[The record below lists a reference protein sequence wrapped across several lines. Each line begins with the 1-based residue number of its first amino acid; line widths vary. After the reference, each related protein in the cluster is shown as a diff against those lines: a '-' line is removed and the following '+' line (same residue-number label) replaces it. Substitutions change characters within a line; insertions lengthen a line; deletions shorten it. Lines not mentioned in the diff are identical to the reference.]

1 MRRTKTETDNVETL
15 ARKIS
20 KLNPDEQ
27 KRVKRFLSFFDIGTT
42 AEAIQAAQAQES
54 IKADKITVAAENALK
69 MPANAPQA
77 ATSLDAETLAAIAA
91 ETRAQLK
98 EQAAREAE
106 AAKHIIWRCG
116 LQTFTAERA
125 AAAVIISDLFVCDN
139 MPQEEGYY
147 YTRTYN
153 DAANWCVSAYQRY
166 AAPFAVIQTAAD
178 DVAAGKILGTYPTKE
193 KANAAA
199 KARIKQPQGGK
210 NKLVYG
216 FVGGDYVAAV
226 PFAVF
231 AATPAIEYAEVTSS
245 IPAYIAARNE
255 IAARRRRADECY
267 SVNFPKTHT
276 SGKITLDVWAA
287 ETAASPK

>member
-1 MRRTKTETDNVETL
+1 MIETDNAETL
-15 ARKIS
+15 ARKLS
-20 KLNPDEQ
+20 KLNSADQ
-27 KRVKRFLSFFDIGTT
+27 KRVKRFLSFFGIDTT
-42 AEAIQAAQAQES
+42 TGAIQAAQAQES
-54 IKADKITVAAENALK
+54 IKADKVTVAAENALK
-69 MPANAPQA
+69 TPANAPQA
-77 ATSLDAETLAAIAA
+77 ATSLDADTLAAIAA
-91 ETRAQLK
+91 ETLARLK

-106 AAKHIIWRCG
+106 AAKRVIWRCG
-116 LQTFTAERA
+116 VQTFTAENA
-125 AAAVIISDLFVCDN
+125 AAAAITSELFVCDDN
-139 MPQEEGYY
+139 MPQEEDYY

-153 DAANWCVSAYQRY
+153 DAATWCVSTYQRY

-226 PFAVF
+226 PFVVF
-231 AATPAIEYAEVTSS
+231 AATPALEYAEVTSS
-245 IPAYIAARNE
+245 IPAYVAARNE
-255 IAARRRRADECY
+255 IAARRRRADEYY